1 MADAEADVDSM
12 GEGELRQAL
21 LATRNDLKVAKG
33 KMSSW
38 KDKMKDIIEK
48 ERAELGE
55 LRSEKVTFELR
66 VESLE
71 QEVATLKQERD
82 LREDPVVRDPDASD
96 AVLRDS
102 ILRLEAEKKTLQE
115 DYDRFKER
123 TNVAMK
129 LRGKELASKQNKHS
143 TLEEDL
149 RNAQAELATVKE
161 ELGLKEVELDRMEE
175 QAAQA
180 SLSVSRQL
188 EMASRENER
197 AKTVS
202 ESEKL
207 GLVAKHREALQELK
221 DATELQ
227 HSDTVRMYEQELA
240 QLSLKIDE
248 AEANV
253 VSNSQ
258 VRVDQLV
265 RQTVTLQG
273 ELESA
278 RDRIK
283 SLEDSA
289 TRQQVCVKED
299 PESVAV
305 VRELKASV
313 RRLTDEK
320 DHQSQRLFVLQQ
332 ELIEAKDA
340 AGELKSRYQ
349 TEADL
354 SEVQQ
359 RSYLKQIVM
368 SFLTSKS
375 DDVRQSLVPILAT
388 LLQLSAN
395 ELKQIYLEN
404 PTWSVT

>member
-207 GLVAKHREALQELK
+207 GLVAKHREVCL
-221 DATELQ
+221 
-227 HSDTVRMYEQELA
+227 
-240 QLSLKIDE
+240 
-248 AEANV
+248 V
-253 VSNSQ
+253 V
-258 VRVDQLV
+258 
-265 RQTVTLQG
+265 
-273 ELESA
+273 
-278 RDRIK
+278 
-283 SLEDSA
+283 
-289 TRQQVCVKED
+289 
-299 PESVAV
+299 
-305 VRELKASV
+305 
-313 RRLTDEK
+313 
-320 DHQSQRLFVLQQ
+320 
-332 ELIEAKDA
+332 
-340 AGELKSRYQ
+340 
-349 TEADL
+349 
-354 SEVQQ
+354 
-359 RSYLKQIVM
+359 
-368 SFLTSKS
+368 
-375 DDVRQSLVPILAT
+375 
-388 LLQLSAN
+388 
-395 ELKQIYLEN
+395 
-404 PTWSVT
+404 